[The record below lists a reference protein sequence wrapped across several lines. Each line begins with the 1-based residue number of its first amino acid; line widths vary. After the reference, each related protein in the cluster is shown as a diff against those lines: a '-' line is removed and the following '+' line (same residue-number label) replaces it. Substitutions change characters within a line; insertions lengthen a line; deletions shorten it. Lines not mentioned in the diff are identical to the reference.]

1 MGQLRAPLPVVADI
15 NVLVDA
21 VVAEPDQSGWKSP
34 PPVRGDPAAMAL
46 GILNQGVEFGLW
58 LSPHILTGSKRVVTE
73 GFGFE
78 QQEAD
83 RYERVLVDIALRTGG
98 VITPDLSVH
107 DCRDWEDN
115 RILELAEA
123 AGALLII
130 SSDADLLEISPWR
143 GIPVMQPAQF
153 VARVDALRR
162 KRRRSLRE

>member
-1 MGQLRAPLPVVADI
+1 
-15 NVLVDA
+15 
-21 VVAEPDQSGWKSP
+21 
-34 PPVRGDPAAMAL
+34 MAL
-46 GILNQGVEFGLW
+46 AIVNQGLEFGLW
-58 LSPHILTGSKRVVTE
+58 LSPHTLTATKRVLTKAY
-73 GFGFE
+73 GFL

-83 RYERVLVDIALRTGG
+83 HYERVLLDIAFRTGG
-98 VITPDLSVH
+98 VITPDASVN

-115 RILELAEA
+115 RILELADS

-153 VARVDALRR
+153 VARVDAMRR

>member
-58 LSPHILTGSKRVVTE
+58 LSPHILTGTKRVVTE
-73 GFGFE
+73 AFGFE

-115 RILELAEA
+115 SILELAEA